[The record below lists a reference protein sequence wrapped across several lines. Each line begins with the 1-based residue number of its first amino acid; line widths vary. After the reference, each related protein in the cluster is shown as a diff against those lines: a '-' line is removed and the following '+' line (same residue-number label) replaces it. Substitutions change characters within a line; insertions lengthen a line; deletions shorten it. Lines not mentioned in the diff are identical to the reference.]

1 MAERIVNGYKRLF
14 EVRMLH
20 HYWLDDGSAL
30 FDTLPDS
37 RKTKLL
43 LTYDS
48 RSFMTVRP
56 TISTANK
63 LKALRGIF
71 INTAPGIVVAIPREV
86 KILDTEVF
94 SFIITINDAT
104 FFNYTSL
111 TFINR
116 NIYELY
122 YAPEDKIY
130 RYKENVPVFSNLTGV
145 SRGVN
150 PDNKLLFL
158 SKEIPG
164 SLASDKAEFL
174 NITGNALFQ
183 LTSSQPGA
191 TKLKLSAIAANMP
204 VFVHQND
211 SPAIV
216 PPLGLTG
223 TPAKGVLLTNEIPDN
238 VFGIL
243 NIAATNP
250 LDADYS
256 CTSAGVA
263 KNTYPV
269 FQVRFKNRLAVW
281 KYLNKNN
288 GAPVS
293 ESNTPLPLTSN
304 GNAGVKKKPGESSIK
319 VQFEGNDPTKRI
331 EKVYTEIFE

>member
-14 EVRMLH
+14 EVRLLH
-20 HYWLDDGSAL
+20 HFWLDDGFAL
-30 FDTLPDS
+30 FDSLPEN

-48 RSFMTVRP
+48 RSFMSVGP
-56 TISTANK
+56 TPATANI
-63 LKALRGIF
+63 LKAFGGIF
-71 INTAPGIVVAIPREV
+71 NNTACGFVVAIPKEAM
-86 KILDTEVF
+86 LPDNELF
-94 SFIITINDAT
+94 SFVITITDAD
-104 FFNYTSL
+104 FYQYTSL

-122 YAPEDKIY
+122 YAQEDKII
-130 RYKENVPVFSNLTGV
+130 RFKENVPVFSNLTGV

-150 PDNKLLFL
+150 PDKLLFL
-158 SKEIPG
+158 SREVPA
-164 SLASDKAEFL
+164 STVSDKVEFL

-191 TKLKLSAIAANMP
+191 TKVKLNAVAANMP

-211 SPAIV
+211 SPVIV
-216 PPLGLTG
+216 PPMGLTG
-223 TPAKGVLLTNEIPDN
+223 TPGRGILLTSEIPDN
-238 VFGIL
+238 IFGL
-243 NIAATNP
+243 VNIATINP
-250 LDADYS
+250 LDADFS

-263 KNTYPV
+263 KNVCPV

-281 KYLNKNN
+281 KYLNKNS
-288 GAPVS
+288 GAPIS
-293 ESNTPLPLTSN
+293 ESSTPLPFTYN
-304 GNAGVKKKPGESSIK
+304 GNAGIKKKPGESAIK
-319 VQFEGNDPTKRI
+319 VQYEGNDPTKRI